1 MLEKWLTLF
10 RLNVNHMKLTNI
22 KGVEIPMIGLGTF
35 PFQGRVMADM
45 VLNASKIGYRL
56 FDTADDYRGE
66 SGIGLA
72 VSELDSIGLTRED
85 LFLQTKISDNN
96 AHADEPLKGIFF
108 NPNSKFM
115 KRHTVDEIVREK
127 VTISLREMKT
137 NYLESLL
144 IHYPFSGYIVDIWR
158 VMIELKK
165 EGLVRYIGVSNFHER
180 HIQKLIDAT
189 NVVPD
194 INECYISPIGT
205 KQTLVD
211 YCNSIQCLFMT
222 YSPLMDMAAG
232 RVQSEPINN
241 LAEKY
246 RKSVAQIIL
255 RWNIDRGCLPLPKTK
270 NVQRLQENFEVFD
283 FELTGEEVDAISSLN
298 FDYQY
303 IVESKTCPEV

>member
-1 MLEKWLTLF
+1 
-10 RLNVNHMKLTNI
+10 MKLTNI

-96 AHADEPLKGIFF
+96 AHTDEPLKGIFF

-127 VTISLREMKT
+127 IATSLREMKT
-137 NYLESLL
+137 NYLDSLL
-144 IHYPFSGYIVDIWR
+144 IHYPFPGYIVDIWK

-232 RVQSEPINN
+232 RV
-241 LAEKY
+241 
-246 RKSVAQIIL
+246 
-255 RWNIDRGCLPLPKTK
+255 
-270 NVQRLQENFEVFD
+270 
-283 FELTGEEVDAISSLN
+283 
-298 FDYQY
+298 
-303 IVESKTCPEV
+303 